1 MFQKETIPI
10 SFKEEY
16 KEIGIVFK
24 ALKDTLVFMV
34 EKWTEKG
41 DSDNYQVEFELIF
54 LHTDNHGKTLF
65 KKKMRGKY
73 WWGISVE
80 MISQK

>member
-1 MFQKETIPI
+1 MFQKEALPI

-41 DSDNYQVEFELIF
+41 D
-54 LHTDNHGKTLF
+54 
-65 KKKMRGKY
+65 
-73 WWGISVE
+73 
-80 MISQK
+80 